1 MGKPIAD
8 ETKREIKRLLVT
20 TDLGSGEIAEK
31 VGVSRTTVNRLNRE
45 FNIRLQE
52 RIKWTTREIDFIKY
66 NHGKLS
72 VEQMA
77 YRLPNRTPKAIQCK
91 LFTLGLSTK
100 KQVIVDF
107 DDLKEPVHVPMTN
120 LTPKIK
126 IDDSFVRRR
135 K

>member
-1 MGKPIAD
+1 MGKPMAD

>member
-1 MGKPIAD
+1 MGKPMAD
-8 ETKREIKRLLVT
+8 ETKREMKRLLVT

-31 VGVSRTTVNRLNRE
+31 VGMSRTTVNRLNRE
-45 FNIRLQE
+45 FNIRPQE

-77 YRLPNRTPKAIQCK
+77 YRLPNRTPKAIRYK

-100 KQVIVDF
+100 KQAIIDF
-107 DDLKEPVHVPMTN
+107 DDLKEPEHVPMTN

>member
-1 MGKPIAD
+1 MGKPMAD

-31 VGVSRTTVNRLNRE
+31 VGVSRTTVNRLNSE

>member
-1 MGKPIAD
+1 MDKPMAD